1 MYMYDGKKFYF
12 CGFYRCVTIIQTC
25 FRPKCLFGFV
35 LSDFSYISQL
45 QEEKI
50 ILTPITARTGP
61 TKDQRR
67 PESTVN
73 QQLQEKE
80 TLTRNKLVIY
90 RAANM

>member
-1 MYMYDGKKFYF
+1 MIKLYF
-12 CGFYRCVTIIQTC
+12 CGFYRCVIIIQTC

-35 LSDFSYISQL
+35 LSDYSYIRQL

-50 ILTPITARTGP
+50 ILTAITARAGP

-73 QQLQEKE
+73 QQLQEEE
-80 TLTRNKLVIY
+80 TLTRNKWVTV
-90 RAANM
+90 RAAKYM